1 MNDRGRYCRKKH
13 PWAIFEEQFPV
24 PRNTAA
30 SKIGNSVISLLWQL
44 RCHNKFSPLSD
55 TTVVAVFPNLC
66 LWRLSLCSK
75 LGGINPKKSSRAT
88 LMTGFFWL
96 LVALVIDV
104 KQKNSIALE
113 SKVQWQDSLGAK
125 SKSVGGQ
132 LLIFAGNELSGV
144 CSQVCYDFKIND
156 FIVLLRVENAT
167 FRNGCDLILRQLINA
182 PICARE

>member
-1 MNDRGRYCRKKH
+1 
-13 PWAIFEEQFPV
+13 
-24 PRNTAA
+24 
-30 SKIGNSVISLLWQL
+30 
-44 RCHNKFSPLSD
+44 
-55 TTVVAVFPNLC
+55 
-66 LWRLSLCSK
+66 
-75 LGGINPKKSSRAT
+75 
-88 LMTGFFWL
+88 MTGFFGL

-113 SKVQWQDSLGAK
+113 SKVPWQDSLGAK

-182 PICARE
+182 PICARK

>member
-1 MNDRGRYCRKKH
+1 MLKVGRYQPKKIQSSHLNDR
-13 PWAIFEEQFPV
+13 I
-24 PRNTAA
+24 
-30 SKIGNSVISLLWQL
+30 
-44 RCHNKFSPLSD
+44 
-55 TTVVAVFPNLC
+55 
-66 LWRLSLCSK
+66 
-75 LGGINPKKSSRAT
+75 
-88 LMTGFFWL
+88 FWL

-104 KQKNSIALE
+104 KQKNSIAPE

-182 PICARE
+182 SICARK